1 MALKLKFS
9 IGASVFWP
17 PKDRTLSSG
26 YKPDITRKEIWES
39 FSKVEGL
46 EGVELYYPSDFDDPR
61 KIKKILDSIGLEV
74 CSVGAIIWAPAKYQ
88 NGSVTSLDKSIR
100 RDAIEISKK
109 AMDFASMMGASAFN
123 FWPAQDGYDYYFQ
136 SDYQNKWD
144 LLVDGVKEIASVN
157 PEMPF
162 GIEYK
167 AKEPRTHQIISN
179 ASNLLLLAADTGLD
193 NVGATMDFGHSIICG
208 ENPAAEVVQLINR
221 NRLAL
226 LHNNDNYADWDH
238 DMLPA
243 TAHFWENMEFFYW
256 LKRLD
261 YSGWINFDIFPVRFD
276 AIKASTLTIK
286 NIKRLIK
293 FIEKIDVEGFNR
305 KVDNNEVLE
314 TQEFLWGKLFDR

>member
-1 MALKLKFS
+1 MSLKLKFS

-26 YKPDITRKEIWES
+26 YKPDITREEIWGS
-39 FSKVEGL
+39 FGKVEGL
-46 EGVELYYPSDFDDPR
+46 EGVELYYPADFDDP
-61 KIKKILDSIGLEV
+61 KEIKKVLDSQGIKV

-88 NGSVTSLDKSIR
+88 NGSVTSLDKNIR
-100 RDAIEISKK
+100 RDAIDISKR
-109 AMDFASMMGASAFN
+109 AMDMASELEASAFN

-136 SDYQNKWD
+136 SDYLNKWD
-144 LLVDGVKEIASVN
+144 LLVEGVKEIASIN
-157 PEMPF
+157 PDMPF

-179 ASNLLLLAADTGLD
+179 ASNLVLLADDTGLD

-208 ENPAAEVVQLINR
+208 ENPAAEIVHLIRR

-243 TAHFWENMEFFYW
+243 TAHFWENIEFFYW
-256 LKRLD
+256 LKRMD
-261 YSGWINFDIFPVRFD
+261 YQGWINFDIFPVRFD
-276 AIKASTLTIK
+276 AISASSLTIR
-286 NIKRLIK
+286 NIKRIVD
-293 FIEKIDVEGFNR
+293 FVNDIEVEEFNNA
-305 KVDNNEVLE
+305 VDSNEVLQ
-314 TQEFLWGKLFDR
+314 TQEFLWKRLFDK